1 MGGNIIIFATF
12 RYPGGRNILE
22 FTGGRRPAVKKKK
35 REKKTRKKQNLK
47 TCIFAVQKPDWMAFS
62 RLATRT
68 AQAHLIKRRVALAY
82 LALR

>member
-35 REKKTRKKQNLK
+35 REKKKEKKAELENLHL
-47 TCIFAVQKPDWMAFS
+47 CSAEA
-62 RLATRT
+62 RLDGILTPGD
-68 AQAHLIKRRVALAY
+68 
-82 LALR
+82 